1 MPDDLPA
8 LPDADAAWWR
18 FALDPDRRASPDA
31 ARLRTPD
38 GRPLVNAPDADG
50 RLGLDY
56 DRYLGLEALLGAGTP
71 ASNVPD
77 ERAFITVHQL
87 CEVTFKQMVLDL
99 AVVAGTLEMLARED
113 DDRFRLLA
121 LEGLPDHA
129 GPAPFWRPA
138 LTAAARLRHAA
149 RRVLPAVMPYV
160 GRGDDDDVLFSSI
173 EFALFRDAL
182 TPSSGFQTAQLRLVQ
197 RALGKGPLLD
207 VPVFP
212 GEGYGHHYAGCPVG
226 RVALGDPLVLR
237 EGHARAFP
245 APDQPEA
252 AAARLDAAAH
262 AALARLA
269 PLADGLPEPPAV
281 ARIRED
287 DLDRA
292 AARFRATLG
301 QDESG
306 ASDGDTAAFR
316 AALARAADAEN
327 ARRDG
332 LGDARRG
339 AQALFGP
346 ARRTCLAFVLDRLH
360 ATDAA
365 LHAPDADSFLT
376 VHRRTVRRHVADGG
390 GTGGGGMPYLV
401 TSQRF
406 LLPLFPALVAYADL
420 DDFPAQRAGA
430 F

>member
-1 MPDDLPA
+1 MSADLPA
-8 LPDADAAWWR
+8 LPDADAPWWR
-18 FALDPDRRASPDA
+18 VALDPAQRATPDA
-31 ARLRTPD
+31 ARLTGPD
-38 GRPLVNAPDADG
+38 GRPLVNAPADG
-50 RLGLDY
+50 DRLGLDY
-56 DRYLGLEALLGAGTP
+56 DRYLGLDQLLGAGTP

-77 ERAFITVHQL
+77 ERAFVTVHQL
-87 CEVTFKQMVLDL
+87 CEVAFKQMVFDL
-99 AVVAGTLEMLARED
+99 AVVAGTLEALTADPD
-113 DDRFRLLA
+113 DARFRARA
-121 LEGLPDHA
+121 LEALPDHD
-129 GPAPFWRPA
+129 GPDPFWRPA

-160 GRGDDDDVLFSSI
+160 GRGEDDDVLFSTL

-182 TPSSGFQTAQLRLVQ
+182 TPSSGFQTAQLRLIQ

-212 GEGYGHHYAGCPVG
+212 GDGYGHHYAGCPVG
-226 RVALGDPLVLR
+226 RVAPGDPLVLQA
-237 EGHARAFP
+237 GHRRAFP
-245 APDQPEA
+245 DASAPDA
-252 AAARLDAAAH
+252 TAARLDEAAH

-269 PLADGLPEPPAV
+269 PLADGLPDPPAV
-281 ARIRED
+281 ARIHAD
-287 DLDRA
+287 DLARA
-292 AARFRATLG
+292 TARFRATLG
-301 QDESG
+301 PD
-306 ASDGDTAAFR
+306 APD
-316 AALARAADAEN
+316 ADAAPFRDALQAAAAHEN
-327 ARRDG
+327 ARREG

-365 LHAPDADSFLT
+365 LHAPDAHSFLT

-406 LLPLFPALVAYADL
+406 LLPLFPALVAYTDL